1 LITHISKPT
10 ARWSTLYL
18 SGGIDL
24 LARLEPKNPT
34 KASDVVGFES
44 IRMDHDVTSRYDV
57 GEALMY
63 TESNFESFAW
73 GDMPSPSSY
82 KLKIAPEV
90 SR

>member
-1 LITHISKPT
+1 
-10 ARWSTLYL
+10 
-18 SGGIDL
+18 
-24 LARLEPKNPT
+24 
-34 KASDVVGFES
+34 
-44 IRMDHDVTSRYDV
+44 VTSRYDV

-73 GDMPSPSSY
+73 NDMPSASSY